1 MINHMKII
9 RLFFVATL
17 LMSGNSPHALE
28 AIPAPPAIKADA
40 YIMLDY
46 DSGQVLVAQNAD
58 KRTHPASL
66 TKIMT
71 SYVIPSELAAH
82 HISLDDNVV
91 ISEKAWRMPG
101 SRMFIEV
108 NKQVPVRDLINGV
121 IIQSGNDSSVA
132 LAEHISGDES
142 VFAQLMNQHG
152 ARLGLKDTH
161 FVNATGLP
169 DPGHYTT
176 AHDLAVL
183 AAALIRDHPE
193 IYAIHSHKEFTF
205 NGIKQ
210 TNRNRMLWLDSTVD
224 GVKTGHT
231 DEAGYCLVVSALR
244 NGMRLI
250 TVVTGTAS
258 DYARTKATQ
267 ALLNYGFRFYE
278 TRKMFD
284 ANKALTATKIW
295 KAESDMLDLGLK
307 KDLYVTVTRGQFDNL
322 TKVFALPDRIIAPV
336 AEGSEQGRLKLMLA
350 DKEILNTPLFA
361 MHAVQE
367 GGLFRRLRDDIH
379 LLFE

>member
-1 MINHMKII
+1 MKIF
-9 RLFFVATL
+9 RLFFVVTTL
-17 LMSGNSPHALE
+17 ILNNPLYAIE
-28 AIPAPPAIKADA
+28 AIPAPPVINADT
-40 YIMLDY
+40 YLIMDY
-46 DSGQVLVAQNAD
+46 DSGRILASQNID
-58 KRTHPASL
+58 KKIHPASL

-71 SYVIPSELAAH
+71 SYVIASEIAAH
-82 HISLDDNVV
+82 RINLDDNVV

-142 VFAQLMNQHG
+142 VFAQLMNQNA

-169 DPGHYTT
+169 DPEHYTT
-176 AHDLAVL
+176 AHDLAIL

-193 IYAIHSHKEFTF
+193 IYAIHSHKEFNF

-210 TNRNRMLWLDSTVD
+210 PNRNRLLWLDSTVD

-231 DEAGYCLVVSALR
+231 AEAGYCLVVSALR
-244 NGMRLI
+244 DGMRLI
-250 TVVTGTAS
+250 TVVTGAES
-258 DYARTKATQ
+258 DKARTTATQ
-267 ALLNYGFRFYE
+267 VMLNYGFRFYE

-284 ANKALTATKIW
+284 ANKALTPAKVW
-295 KAESDMLDLGLK
+295 KAETDMIDLGLK
-307 KDLYVTVTRGQFDNL
+307 RDLYVTIGRGQFDKLN
-322 TKVFALPDRIIAPV
+322 KVFELPDRIIAPV
-336 AEGSEQGRLKLMLA
+336 AEGSEQGRVKLMLA
-350 DKEILNTPLFA
+350 DKEILSTPLVA
-361 MHAVQE
+361 LHAVQE

-379 LLFE
+379 LFFE

>member
-1 MINHMKII
+1 MKIT
-9 RLFFVATL
+9 RLILIDVLFLCCV
-17 LMSGNSPHALE
+17 NVHALD
-28 AIPAPPAIKADA
+28 AIPAPPALKADT
-40 YIMLDY
+40 YLLMDY
-46 DSGQVLVAQNAD
+46 DSDRVLATRNAD
-58 KRTHPASL
+58 KRIHPASL

-71 SYVIPSELAAH
+71 SYVIAGELVDR
-82 HISLDDNVV
+82 HITLDDPVV

-142 VFAQLMNQHG
+142 VFAQLMNQHA

-169 DPGHYTT
+169 DPEHYTT
-176 AHDLAVL
+176 AHDLALL

-193 IYAIHSHKEFTF
+193 IYAVHAQKEFTF
-205 NGIKQ
+205 NGITQ
-210 TNRNRMLWLDSTVD
+210 TNRNRLLWLDDSVD

-231 DEAGYCLVVSALR
+231 QEAGYCLVASALR
-244 NGMRLI
+244 NGMRLVA
-250 TVVTGTAS
+250 VVTGMES
-258 DYARTKATQ
+258 DNARTSAIK
-267 ALLNYGFRFYE
+267 ALLDYGFRFYE
-278 TRKMFD
+278 TRKLYNAD
-284 ANKALTATKIW
+284 ETLVSARIW
-295 KAESDMLDLGLK
+295 KAESDTVDLGLRK
-307 KDLYVTVTRGQFDNL
+307 ELYVTIARGKFESL
-322 TKVFALPDRIIAPV
+322 HKVFTLPDKIIAPV

-350 DKEILNTPLFA
+350 DQEILSTPLFA
-361 MHAVQE
+361 LHAVPE
-367 GGLFRRLRDDIH
+367 GSLFRRLRDQVQ

>member
-1 MINHMKII
+1 MKIT
-9 RLFFVATL
+9 RLLLVAVL
-17 LMSGNSPHALE
+17 FLFGNSVRAIDP
-28 AIPAPPAIKADA
+28 IPAPPAIKADS
-40 YIMLDY
+40 YLIMDY
-46 DSGQVLVAQNAD
+46 DSGQVLGSRNAD
-58 KRTHPASL
+58 KRIHPASL

-71 SYVIPSELAAH
+71 SYVIADELADR
-82 HISLDDNVV
+82 HITLDDQVV

-142 VFAQLMNQHG
+142 VFAQLMNQHA

-169 DPGHYTT
+169 DPEHYTT
-176 AHDLAVL
+176 AHDLAIQ

-193 IYAIHSHKEFTF
+193 IYAIHAHKEFTF

-210 TNRNRMLWLDSTVD
+210 TNRNRLLWLDGTVD
-224 GVKTGHT
+224 GIKTGHT
-231 DEAGYCLVVSALR
+231 EEAGYCLVVSALR
-244 NGMRLI
+244 DGMRLI
-250 TVVTGTAS
+250 TVVTGTDS
-258 DYARTKATQ
+258 DNARTKATQ

-278 TRKMFD
+278 TRKLFD

-295 KAESDMLDLGLK
+295 KAESDMIDLGLK
-307 KDLYVTVTRGQFDNL
+307 RDLYVTIGRGQFDNL
-322 TKVFALPDRIIAPV
+322 NKVFELPDRIIAPV
-336 AEGSEQGRLKLMLA
+336 AEGSEQGRLRLMLA
-350 DKEILNTPLFA
+350 DKEILSTPLFA
-361 MHAVQE
+361 IQAVQE
-367 GGLFRRLRDDIH
+367 AGLFRRLRDDIH